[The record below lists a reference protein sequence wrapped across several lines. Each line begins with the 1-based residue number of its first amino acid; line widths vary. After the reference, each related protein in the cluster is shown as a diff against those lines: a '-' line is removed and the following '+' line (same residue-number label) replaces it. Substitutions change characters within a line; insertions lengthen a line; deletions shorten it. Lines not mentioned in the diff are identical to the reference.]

1 MEKPSKINTFDN
13 EQLVIYDSNIN
24 AQIVGLH
31 KKDYDLFMTCAYKLK
46 DMSNQTIEVGY
57 RELMNTGHFE
67 RLNLQQFH
75 HYLNDETKIDDIKL
89 EVIEE
94 DGEEVNKRRIPL
106 FKDFHPKWRNRKLEL
121 TVNDVFMNYFS
132 QLTGYFTELDLVIYT
147 SLKSKYSKI
156 LYQNL
161 CQFRGKNGKGWWDIP
176 LEDNVRENQPVGFMT
191 LFEVPQKAREQKRRI
206 MDDIIKPSM
215 VELAPYMA
223 IEVTPVYGTGRGKP
237 LIGYHFDF
245 KTVQTMAIEEKKPVV
260 REMTEEEKTEYNA
273 ITEGAEQMTLEECL
287 EDTLFD
293 LIDKSGLGLGSRSA
307 NTIVK
312 SCIKNGRDA
321 QFLSD
326 AIAYVKEQGA
336 NNVGAKLNYFCTQGY
351 DKPTKKAKKNSFNNF
366 EQRNYDYEELE
377 RMLTVKKGVE
387 KW

>member
-1 MEKPSKINTFDN
+1 MQELSKINTSDN
-13 EQLVIYDSNIN
+13 EQLVIYDNKIN
-24 AQIVGLH
+24 AQMTGL
-31 KKDYDLFMTCAYKLK
+31 KAKDYDLFMVCAYKLK
-46 DMSNQTIEVGY
+46 DIANQSIEIGY
-57 RELMNTGHFE
+57 REIMDLMQYKRHMSFQE
-67 RLNLQQFH
+67 LHQ
-75 HYLNDETKIDDIKL
+75 YLKDEESISDIKFTF
-89 EVIEE
+89 IDEE
-94 DGEEVNKRRIPL
+94 GDIHKRSL
-106 FKDFHPKWRNRKLEL
+106 FKAFDTKWRNKKLVL
-121 TVNDVFMNYFS
+121 KVNDEFADYFS
-132 QLTGYFTELDLVIYT
+132 NLQKNFTELDLIIYT

-176 LEDNVRENQPVGFMT
+176 LEDNVRESQPIGFKT
-191 LFEVPQKAREQKRRI
+191 LFEVPETYNNKR
-206 MDDIIKPSM
+206 IKEKIVNPSIE
-215 VELAPYMA
+215 ELAPYMA
-223 IEVTPVYGTGRGKP
+223 IEVAPTYGNGRGKP

-245 KTVQTMAIEEKKPVV
+245 KPVHTNAIEEKKLVR
-260 REMTEEEKTEYNA
+260 REMTEEEKTQYNA
-273 ITEGAEQMTLEECL
+273 MTERAEQMTIEDCL

-312 SCIKNGRDA
+312 SCLKNGRDA

-336 NNVGAKLNYFCTQGY
+336 ENVGAKLNYFCTQGY

-377 RMLTVKKGVE
+377 RMLLARN
-387 KW
+387 

>member
-1 MEKPSKINTFDN
+1 MEKPSKINTSDN
-13 EQLVIYDSNIN
+13 EQLVIYDNKIN
-24 AQIVGLH
+24 AQMTGLRA
-31 KKDYDLFMTCAYKLK
+31 KDYNLFMVCAYKLK
-46 DMSNQTIEVGY
+46 DMANQSIEVGY
-57 RELMNTGHFE
+57 REIMDLMQTKRHMSFQE
-67 RLNLQQFH
+67 LHQ
-75 HYLNDETKIDDIKL
+75 YLKDEESISDIKFTF
-89 EVIEE
+89 IDE
-94 DGEEVNKRRIPL
+94 DGDIHKRPL
-106 FKDFHPKWRNRKLEL
+106 FKAFDTKWRNKKLVL
-121 TVNDVFMNYFS
+121 KVNDEFADYFS
-132 QLTGYFTELDLVIYT
+132 NLQKNFTELDLIIYT

-176 LEDNVRENQPVGFMT
+176 LEDNVRDNQPIGLKT
-191 LFEVPQKAREQKRRI
+191 LFEVPASYDSRKILAK
-206 MDDIIKPSM
+206 IIKPSM
-215 VELAPYMA
+215 EELAPYMA
-223 IEVTPVYGTGRGKP
+223 IEVAPVYGTGRGKP
-237 LIGYHFDF
+237 VIGYHFDF
-245 KTVQTMAIEEKKPVV
+245 KPVHTNAIEEKKPVV

-312 SCIKNGRDA
+312 SCLKNGRDA

-377 RMLTVKKGVE
+377 RMLLARN
-387 KW
+387 

>member
-1 MEKPSKINTFDN
+1 MEKPSKINTSDN

-46 DMSNQTIEVGY
+46 DMSNQTVEVGY

-67 RLNLQQFH
+67 RLSLQDFH

-121 TVNDVFMNYFS
+121 TVNDVFINYFS

-176 LEDNVRENQPVGFMT
+176 LEDNVRDTQPVGFRT
-191 LFEVPQKAREQKRRI
+191 LFEVPESYNNKR
-206 MDDIIKPSM
+206 IKEKIVNPSIE
-215 VELAPYMA
+215 ELAPYMA
-223 IEVTPVYGTGRGKP
+223 IEVTPTYGNGRGKP

-245 KTVQTMAIEEKKPVV
+245 KPVHTNAIEEKKPVGG
-260 REMTEEEKTEYNA
+260 EMTEEEKNQYNA
-273 ITEGAEQMTLEECL
+273 MTEGAEQMTIEDCL

-312 SCIKNGRDA
+312 SCLKNGRDA

-377 RMLTVKKGVE
+377 RMLLARN
-387 KW
+387 

>member
-1 MEKPSKINTFDN
+1 MEKPSKINTSDN

-46 DMSNQTIEVGY
+46 DMSNQTVEVGY

-67 RLNLQQFH
+67 RLSLQDFH

-121 TVNDVFMNYFS
+121 TVNDVFINYFS

-176 LEDNVRENQPVGFMT
+176 LEDNVRDTQPVGFRT
-191 LFEVPQKAREQKRRI
+191 LFEVPETYNNKR
-206 MDDIIKPSM
+206 IKEKIVSPSIK
-215 VELAPYMA
+215 ELAPYMA

-245 KTVQTMAIEEKKPVV
+245 KPAQTMAIEQKKPVV

-287 EDTLFD
+287 EDTLFE

-377 RMLTVKKGVE
+377 RMLLARN
-387 KW
+387 

>member
-1 MEKPSKINTFDN
+1 MQELSKTKASDN
-13 EQLVIYDSNIN
+13 EQLVIYDNKIN
-24 AQIVGLH
+24 AQMTGL
-31 KKDYDLFMTCAYKLK
+31 KAKDYDLFMVCAYKLK
-46 DMSNQTIEVGY
+46 DMANQSIEVGY
-57 RELMNTGHFE
+57 REIIDLMQYKKHMSFQE
-67 RLNLQQFH
+67 LHQ
-75 HYLNDETKIDDIKL
+75 YLKDDESISDIKFTF
-89 EVIEE
+89 IDE
-94 DGEEVNKRRIPL
+94 DGDIHKRPL
-106 FKDFHPKWRNRKLEL
+106 FKAFDTKWRNKKLVL
-121 TVNDVFMNYFS
+121 KVNDEFADYFS
-132 QLTGYFTELDLVIYT
+132 NLQKNFTELDLIIYT

-176 LEDNVRENQPVGFMT
+176 LEDNVRDTQPVGFIT
-191 LFEVPQKAREQKRRI
+191 LFEVSEKAVKNKRRI
-206 MDDIIKPSM
+206 MDDIIKPSVM
-215 VELAPYMA
+215 ELAPYMA

-245 KTVQTMAIEEKKPVV
+245 KPAQTMAIEQKKPVV

-377 RMLTVKKGVE
+377 RMLLARN
-387 KW
+387 

>member
-1 MEKPSKINTFDN
+1 MQELSKINTSDN
-13 EQLVIYDSNIN
+13 EQLVIYDNKIN
-24 AQIVGLH
+24 AQMTGLRA
-31 KKDYDLFMTCAYKLK
+31 KDYDLFMVCAYKLK
-46 DMSNQTIEVGY
+46 DIANQSIEIGY
-57 RELMNTGHFE
+57 REIMDLMQYKRHMSFQE
-67 RLNLQQFH
+67 LHQ
-75 HYLNDETKIDDIKL
+75 YLKDEESISDIKFTF
-89 EVIEE
+89 IDEE
-94 DGEEVNKRRIPL
+94 GDIHKRPL
-106 FKDFHPKWRNRKLEL
+106 FKAFDTKWRNKKLVL
-121 TVNDVFMNYFS
+121 KVNDEFADYFS
-132 QLTGYFTELDLVIYT
+132 NLQKNFTELDLIIYT

-176 LEDNVRENQPVGFMT
+176 LEDNVRESQPIGFKT
-191 LFEVPQKAREQKRRI
+191 LFEVPETYNNKR
-206 MDDIIKPSM
+206 IKEKIVNPSIE
-215 VELAPYMA
+215 ELAPYMA
-223 IEVTPVYGTGRGKP
+223 IEVAPTYGNGRGKP

-245 KTVQTMAIEEKKPVV
+245 KPVHTKAIEEKKLVR
-260 REMTEEEKTEYNA
+260 REMTEEEKTQYNA
-273 ITEGAEQMTLEECL
+273 MTEGAEQMTIEECL

-312 SCIKNGRDA
+312 SCLKNGRDA

-336 NNVGAKLNYFCTQGY
+336 ENVGAKLNYFCTQGY

-377 RMLTVKKGVE
+377 RMLLARN
-387 KW
+387 

>member
-1 MEKPSKINTFDN
+1 MQELSKINTSDN

-24 AQIVGLH
+24 AQIVGLQ

-67 RLNLQQFH
+67 RLSLQDFH

-121 TVNDVFMNYFS
+121 TVNDVFVNYFS

-176 LEDNVRENQPVGFMT
+176 LEDNVRDSQPVGFMT
-191 LFEVPQKAREQKRRI
+191 LFEVPKKARKEKWRI
-206 MDDIIKPSM
+206 MDDIIKPSVM
-215 VELAPYMA
+215 ELTPYMA
-223 IEVTPVYGTGRGKP
+223 IEVNSVYGTGRGKP
-237 LIGYHFDF
+237 IIGYHFDF
-245 KTVQTMAIEEKKPVV
+245 KSVQIKAIEEKKPVR
-260 REMTEEEKTEYNA
+260 REMTEEEKTQYNA
-273 ITEGAEQMTLEECL
+273 MTDGAEQMTLEECL
-287 EDTLFD
+287 EDTLFE

-336 NNVGAKLNYFCTQGY
+336 ENVGAKLNYFCTQGY

-377 RMLTVKKGVE
+377 RMLLARN
-387 KW
+387 